1 MVFSP
6 SLPSHI
12 HAFSNEVISVKW
24 IKSIYAKTE
33 VGLRVPLL
41 CCPIISQGKPLVHP
55 LEPPVRTLWARVG
68 TSSLPK
74 APVIHQA
81 LCLLSPGEG

>member
-12 HAFSNEVISVKW
+12 QAFSNEVISIKW

-68 TSSLPK
+68 ASFLPK
-74 APVIHQA
+74 AHVIHQA
-81 LCLLSPGEG
+81 LCLLSPDEG